1 MLYTFLADLILFV
14 HFGYVAFVALGLLAT
29 WIGYFLRRGWAR
41 NFYFRA
47 AHLASMAIV
56 VAESVFGIECPLTIW
71 ENDLR
76 AAAGGGGAYQ
86 ESFME
91 HWIHRLMFFD
101 LSAGTFTII
110 YVTFLALLVLS
121 LIVIPPE
128 RPSWLRRGS
137 PLQKFK

>member
-1 MLYTFLADLILFV
+1 MLYTFLADLILLI

-29 WIGYFLRRGWAR
+29 WIGYFLRRRWAQ

-47 AHLASMAIV
+47 AYLACMAIV
-56 VAESVFGIECPLTIW
+56 VAESAFGIECPLTTW

-76 AAAGGGGAYQ
+76 VEAGGASYQ

-91 HWIHRLMFFD
+91 DWIHRLMFFD

-110 YVTFLALLVLS
+110 YVVFFAALVLS
-121 LIVIPPE
+121 LIVIPPSL
-128 RPSWLRRGS
+128 PAWLRRNKDRS
-137 PLQKFK
+137 H